1 MHSHDLSAL
10 LRFYMITDDNAP
22 SLSPIEQVR
31 IGLRGGATL
40 IQYRNK
46 TFNSSDFGEAKEI
59 RDLCRTQ
66 GVPFIINDHIV
77 LAKAV
82 GADGV
87 HVGQKDDA
95 PSCARRV
102 LGPGAIIGVSA
113 STPAELRRC
122 DLSAC
127 DYVGTGP
134 VFATGTK
141 TDAKPV
147 IGLKGLSRLVS
158 LSGRPVVAIG
168 GIDANR
174 APGCFAAGAA
184 GVAVISAVSRAADP
198 LTEAV
203 ALAAACGT
211 DPRPRLLTPW
221 TDEFALID
229 ALLSSAG
236 PCTRAPSVST
246 PAGDDTCRLTALN
259 APVVT
264 TDTQR
269 EGVHF
274 QRGWHPWNAVGEK
287 AVEVTFS
294 DLAAAYA
301 RPAALFV
308 NLGLPK
314 DMTVQAAQAIYKGI
328 GIALNRHGA
337 GLGGG
342 NVSRAE
348 AVTLDLM
355 GIGEGMAEL
364 SPSRSAARPGDILGA
379 TGPLGVARC
388 GLIALRRRDLSWGWQ
403 IDRFRFPRARFDAAA
418 ILADHKIGCVM
429 DISDGLYGDASHIAR
444 ASGIT
449 IDLDPAE
456 AARHPR
462 LRAFCHSHGLDPEAL
477 VIQGGEDYELLFTC
491 PERRFDSLRSKIPGL
506 IRVGRCR
513 RDMGRPLST
522 PPPDGLA
529 SFQHGAS

>member
-1 MHSHDLSAL
+1 MPSHELTTL
-10 LRFYMITDDNAP
+10 LRFYMITDDGAP
-22 SLSPIEQVR
+22 DLSPVEQVR
-31 IGLRGGATL
+31 IALRGGATL
-40 IQYRNK
+40 VQYRNK
-46 TFNSSDFGEAKEI
+46 TFKSSDFEEVKEI
-59 RDLCRTQ
+59 RSLCRSQ

-87 HVGQKDDA
+87 HVGQEDEA
-95 PSCARRV
+95 PSFARRA
-102 LGPGAIIGVSA
+102 LGPGAIIGISA
-113 STPAELRRC
+113 STPEELRRC

-147 IGLKGLSRLVS
+147 IGLEGLSRIVS
-158 LSGRPVVAIG
+158 QSVKPVVAIG
-168 GIDANR
+168 GIDAGR

-198 LTEAV
+198 LAEAV
-203 ALAAACGT
+203 ALAAVCGA

-229 ALLSSAG
+229 RLLSSAG
-236 PCTRAPSVST
+236 PCTGAPVVIT
-246 PAGDDTCRLTALN
+246 PAGDDTCRLKALS
-259 APVVT
+259 APVIT

-301 RPAALFV
+301 RPVALFV
-308 NLGLPK
+308 NLGLPE
-314 DMTVQAAQAIYKGI
+314 DMTVPAAEAIYKGI
-328 GIALNRHGA
+328 GEALDRHGA

-348 AVTLDLM
+348 VVTLDLM
-355 GIGEGMAEL
+355 GIGDGMAER
-364 SPSRSAARPGDILGA
+364 SPTRSEARPGDILGA

-388 GLIALRRRDLSWGWQ
+388 GLIALRRRDLSWAWQ

-418 ILADHKIGCVM
+418 VLADHKIRCVM
-429 DISDGLYGDASHIAR
+429 DISDGLYGDAFHIAR

-449 IDLDPAE
+449 IDLDPSE

-462 LRAFCHSHGLDPEAL
+462 LTAFCHSYGLDPDAL

-491 PERRFDSLRSKIPGL
+491 PEGRFDSLRSQIPGL
-506 IRVGRCR
+506 IRVGRCH
-513 RDMGRPLST
+513 RDIGRPLST

-529 SFQHGAS
+529 SFQHGAP